1 MELGARVRLTSHEV
15 LTAVEKRR
23 RRSRVSLSEVKL
35 HICGAGNDGRVVR
48 LRLGERIMEIPD
60 NYSHYTIEGHPCH
73 YAPSSN

>member
-35 HICGAGNDGRVVR
+35 HICGAGNDGRVYNKASGR
-48 LRLGERIMEIPD
+48 THNGNPGLGWLRG
-60 NYSHYTIEGHPCH
+60 
-73 YAPSSN
+73 A